1 MQSDQATVLVPE
13 NITELKIEESVNL
26 VREIINTLEDGDVSL
41 SEAKELRE
49 QADTLLD
56 HVEGELDVGDG
67 EIKRVEA

>member
-13 NITELKIEESVNL
+13 NITDLKIEESVNL
-26 VREIINTLEDGDVSL
+26 VREIISTLEDGDVSL

-67 EIKRVEA
+67 EIKRVEP